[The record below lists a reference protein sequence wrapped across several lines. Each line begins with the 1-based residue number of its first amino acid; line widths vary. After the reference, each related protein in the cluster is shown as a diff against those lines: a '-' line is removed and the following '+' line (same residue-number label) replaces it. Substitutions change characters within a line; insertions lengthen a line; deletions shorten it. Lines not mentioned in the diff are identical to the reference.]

1 MSVAGNG
8 LYGYQGPGSVTP
20 ECNTAMINV
29 NNINVN
35 NKVSM
40 SKSNINTES
49 SETCQ
54 QFISLST

>member
-29 NNINVN
+29 NN
-35 NKVSM
+35 KVSM